1 MEINNISGRPR
12 TNSEE
17 KNGATVS
24 IVHVV
29 RNTTGP
35 KIGKIKV
42 KESRITPKRDRGINL
57 VKRTLCDISH
67 AKTIPIKNV
76 PKMPARGQKEICQA
90 VSTPALKWR
99 SQLQHFFICAANR
112 QAHANPT
119 RAILS
124 TMLGNIPDMA

>member
-35 KIGKIKV
+35 KIGKIKA
-42 KESRITPKRDRGINL
+42 KESMITPNRDSGIYL
-57 VKRTLCDISH
+57 VMRALCDISH

-90 VSTPALKWR
+90 VSTPAHKWR
-99 SQLQHFFICAANR
+99 SQLQQSFVCAANR

-124 TMLGNIPDMA
+124 TILGNIPDIA